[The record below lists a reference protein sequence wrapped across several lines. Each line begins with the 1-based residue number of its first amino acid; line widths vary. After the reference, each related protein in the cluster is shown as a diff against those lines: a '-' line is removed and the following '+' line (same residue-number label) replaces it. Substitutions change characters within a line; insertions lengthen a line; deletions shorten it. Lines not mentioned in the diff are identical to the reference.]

1 MILIWHSGH
10 RFPKTVRSWLAW
22 KCPAVNKCGFCWVW
36 NTYWSLELIPVE
48 KWPSLCMIKLSV
60 LMCMLFC
67 CEKNP
72 RKIQLEGG
80 RKLLGSLFKIESQI
94 WQWQSMAAQTTLSM
108 SPGEWGWSP
117 HGQLPG
123 RKILVRVGHNI
134 LPKTPN
140 LEHPAKTSLV
150 SSETK
155 HSTEEACGEH
165 IFQPWPSVC
174 PLTTQKSR

>member
-1 MILIWHSGH
+1 M
-10 RFPKTVRSWLAW
+10 WL
-22 KCPAVNKCGFCWVW
+22 
-36 NTYWSLELIPVE
+36 L
-48 KWPSLCMIKLSV
+48 LSV
-60 LMCMLFC
+60 KHLLVSWANSCWKVALSMHDQTQCINVLVSR

-72 RKIQLEGG
+72 RKVQLEGG
-80 RKLLGSLFKIESQI
+80 RKLLGSLFKTESQI
-94 WQWQSMAAQTTLSM
+94 LQWKSLAAQTTLSM

-123 RKILVRVGHNI
+123 RKIRVWVGHNI

-140 LEHPAKTSLV
+140 LEHPAKTSLA

-155 HSTEEACGEH
+155 HSTAGACGEH